1 MKFCTPFL
9 LNSVYKR
16 VFRIF
21 LFCLDLELLINLVSV
36 SVQKPGFFLFWQM
49 TQDLNQIKTNLE
61 HTFEHID
68 KYETCARFQQNW
80 SYSKVVGG
88 RQSFQF
94 FRQNTWLL
102 GNNRVLSKYLYEILH
117 YLICITKLSKTSV
130 HISRFYIIHWS
141 HLNVWLISDQ
151 GLLVPELRI
160 FSSSYV
166 ELWSEH
172 KLLCPIFLI
181 SAAEN
186 FQFNFTSD

>member
-1 MKFCTPFL
+1 MFRSWVIDKSGFCECAET
-9 LNSVYKR
+9 R
-16 VFRIF
+16 VFFILANNSRS
-21 LFCLDLELLINLVSV
+21 NPNKNKS
-36 SVQKPGFFLFWQM
+36 
-49 TQDLNQIKTNLE
+49 E
-61 HTFEHID
+61 HPFEHID
-68 KYETCARFQQNW
+68 KCETCARFQQKL

-94 FRQNTWLL
+94 FLQNTWFL
-102 GNNRVLSKYLYEILH
+102 GNNRVLSKFLYGILH
-117 YLICITKLSKTSV
+117 YLICITKLSKKSV
-130 HISRFYIIHWS
+130 HISQFYIIHWS
-141 HLNVWLISDQ
+141 HLNVWLISDE
-151 GLLVPELRI
+151 GPLVLELRI